1 MLEDFTDQP
10 KGIQMSLKFALEEL
24 RARDAKDMNE
34 YLEELRQEATGAGT
48 STELGTSRP
57 VNSNNA
63 RLCRRCH
70 SEIRGKLHGEGK
82 CEPCLSIDLCHQP
95 KYHRV
100 TKASL
105 KVGSS
110 SPILLSSQLFA
121 LKHPKIP
128 FVSPFDKQQD
138 LYERIDRLAEQDP
151 SHYSKDPNEREK
163 YSAAHQKAL
172 CEQFS
177 KALNETGQKVL
188 DNLAKHDKKD
198 QNIPRE
204 QMWLFELQLKDFW
217 LEVSSSISQ
226 FKLFILTSYHRRP
239 RVQSLTVEMK
249 SSWGKDPRREWKH
262 GFVAGLRNTFKL
274 QPLRGRGAKGS
285 KLDSSQLS

>member
-1 MLEDFTDQP
+1 
-10 KGIQMSLKFALEEL
+10 
-24 RARDAKDMNE
+24 
-34 YLEELRQEATGAGT
+34 
-48 STELGTSRP
+48 
-57 VNSNNA
+57 VNPNNA
-63 RLCRRCH
+63 RHCSH
-70 SEIRGKLHGEGK
+70 SKIRGKLHGEGK

-105 KVGSS
+105 KV
-110 SPILLSSQLFA
+110 
-121 LKHPKIP
+121 P

-188 DNLAKHDKKD
+188 DNLVKHDKKG
-198 QNIPRE
+198 QNIPCE

-217 LEVSSSISQ
+217 LERAITDSGDEELLWERSQKRMEARVRRWAEKHQRTPPIWTTEVVTEVPNTGTTSSATPATTIPQTQQPQPEPNPVSPSSNTSKVSQ
-226 FKLFILTSYHRRP
+226 ALAL
-239 RVQSLTVEMK
+239 V
-249 SSWGKDPRREWKH
+249 
-262 GFVAGLRNTFKL
+262 
-274 QPLRGRGAKGS
+274 
-285 KLDSSQLS
+285 